1 VTLAV
6 SLDTGGCG
14 SGSDSRACGWAVGW
28 SAAQPQRP
36 MSSLRAGIRAGVPYA
51 IAGGVFSFTFGV
63 TARPLIGSLAAI
75 VMSVVCFAGASQ
87 FAALAVL
94 AAGGDALTAVVIGTL
109 VNLRF
114 VPMGISIAP
123 WMNGGPVWRAV
134 RSQAI
139 ADPSWVMARRSGSRY
154 DIDFMTGSTIAQY
167 ITWVSGT
174 AIGVAVGPLL
184 GDTNRFGLDVVFPA
198 FMLGLLASELTNG
211 RARVAAGVGAAIA
224 LALTPILPAGLPIA
238 AATAATVIGL
248 RR

>member
-1 VTLAV
+1 
-6 SLDTGGCG
+6 
-14 SGSDSRACGWAVGW
+14 
-28 SAAQPQRP
+28 

-63 TARPLIGSLAAI
+63 TARPLIGALAAI
-75 VMSVVCFAGASQ
+75 VMSIVCFAGASQ

-94 AAGGDALTAVVIGTL
+94 TAGGDAATAVIIAAL

-123 WMNGGPVWRAV
+123 WMRGGAVSRAF

-139 ADPSWVMARRSGSRY
+139 ADPSWVMARRSDGRY
-154 DIDFMTGSTIAQY
+154 DVDFMTGSTIAQY
-167 ITWVSGT
+167 VTWVAGT

-211 RARVAAGVGAAIA
+211 RARIAATLGAVIA